1 MTGSLR
7 GLGTGDVAR
16 GTPRVAI
23 GQEDVATGVVG
34 TDTHVDGGAGSKIGR
49 VIIGTA
55 TVAVGTVT
63 IGAGG
68 YDAFTFF
75 FFFVPIEM
83 ATGTEKHQDM
93 RQQQISSIKRN
104 HAHHGQ
110 PPPSEVVVVVH
121 PPVTVTNPVHPLA
134 PIHPIP
140 SRLLAE
146 DETFVQSPVT
156 VPDRVPLND
165 AIVDILLENDISSSL
180 RLDVSETHAAVVLD
194 TNASPRVRRSMMFD
208 CTEVK
213 S

>member
-1 MTGSLR
+1 MSKKPEMLVTMGRSSKRSWHGEIVTGSLR
-7 GLGTGDVAR
+7 GLGTRDVAM

-34 TDTHVDGGAGSKIGR
+34 TDTPVGGGAGSKIGR

-93 RQQQISSIKRN
+93 RQRQISSIKRN

-110 PPPSEVVVVVH
+110 PPPSSVVVVEVVVVA
-121 PPVTVTNPVHPLA
+121 A
-134 PIHPIP
+134 PTPKT
-140 SRLLAE
+140 A
-146 DETFVQSPVT
+146 
-156 VPDRVPLND
+156 
-165 AIVDILLENDISSSL
+165 
-180 RLDVSETHAAVVLD
+180 VSKIKAL
-194 TNASPRVRRSMMFD
+194 
-208 CTEVK
+208 
-213 S
+213 